1 MPGGFFLLLATRKN
15 NYSCFHIDTS
25 SWVNLIVEGCGVETI
40 HEIRKKR
47 RTLQET
53 MNFMAALSAG
63 IEPILGRGANSMT
76 MSAGR
81 NLGRT
86 FSQDA
91 SKTDDLLT
99 AIGEVGR
106 VLENNH
112 CLWQFEPFKKAD
124 QRELITVNENGEH
137 QILLVFRDCMIR
149 QSLFRFGHPQQGSL
163 CNMMYGFFAGAL
175 ENIMGK
181 RAKLEIRH
189 AGENAC
195 LKVLTVEAH

>member
-1 MPGGFFLLLATRKN
+1 M
-15 NYSCFHIDTS
+15 
-25 SWVNLIVEGCGVETI
+25 ETI

-81 NLGRT
+81 NLGRK
-86 FSQDA
+86 FSEDA
-91 SKTDDLLT
+91 RKTDDLLD
-99 AIGEVGR
+99 AIKEVGR
-106 VLENNH
+106 VLESNH
-112 CLWQFEPFKKAD
+112 CLWGFEPFKPAS
-124 QRELITVNENGEH
+124 QSELITVNEKGEKEM
-137 QILLVFRDCMIR
+137 LLVFRDCMIR

-181 RAKLEIRH
+181 KTRLEIRH

-195 LKVLTVEAH
+195 LKLLTVTQ

>member
-1 MPGGFFLLLATRKN
+1 M
-15 NYSCFHIDTS
+15 
-25 SWVNLIVEGCGVETI
+25 E
-40 HEIRKKR
+40 EILKKR

-81 NLGRT
+81 NRGRK

-91 SKTDDLLT
+91 KRTDDLLE
-99 AIGEVGR
+99 AIDEVRGI
-106 VLENNH
+106 LAANS
-112 CLWQFEPFKKAD
+112 CLWGFEPFKPEGQA
-124 QRELITVNENGEH
+124 EMITRNEQGASE
-137 QILLVFRDCMIR
+137 ILLVFRDCMIR
-149 QSLFRFGHPQQGSL
+149 QALFRFGHPQEGSL

-175 ENIMGK
+175 ETIMARK
-181 RAKLEIRH
+181 ATLEIKH

-195 LKVLTVEAH
+195 LKVLTVAPKK

>member
-1 MPGGFFLLLATRKN
+1 
-15 NYSCFHIDTS
+15 
-25 SWVNLIVEGCGVETI
+25 
-40 HEIRKKR
+40 
-47 RTLQET
+47 

-81 NLGRT
+81 NLGRK
-86 FSQDA
+86 FSENA
-91 SKTDDLLT
+91 TKTDDLL
-99 AIGEVGR
+99 AAVDEVRR
-106 VLENNH
+106 VLEENH
-112 CLWQFEPFKKAD
+112 CLWFFEPFKPKNQPEMIMVND
-124 QRELITVNENGEH
+124 KGEREM
-137 QILLVFRDCMIR
+137 QIVFKDCMIR

-181 RAKLEIRH
+181 KAKLDIKH

-195 LKVLTVEAH
+195 LKVLTVAS

>member
-1 MPGGFFLLLATRKN
+1 MDELL
-15 NYSCFHIDTS
+15 
-25 SWVNLIVEGCGVETI
+25 
-40 HEIRKKR
+40 KKR

-81 NLGRT
+81 NLGRK
-86 FSQDA
+86 FSQGA
-91 SKTDDLLT
+91 RHTDDLLE
-99 AIGEVGR
+99 AIDEVRGIL
-106 VLENNH
+106 VANN
-112 CLWQFEPFKKAD
+112 CLWGFEPFKPVD
-124 QRELITVNENGEH
+124 QQELISISENGAR

-149 QSLFRFGHPQQGSL
+149 QALFRFGHPQQGSL

-175 ENIMGK
+175 ESIMGK
-181 RAKLEIRH
+181 KASLEIKH

-195 LKVLTVEAH
+195 LKMLTVDA

>member
-1 MPGGFFLLLATRKN
+1 ME
-15 NYSCFHIDTS
+15 D
-25 SWVNLIVEGCGVETI
+25 I

-81 NLGRT
+81 NLGRK
-86 FSQDA
+86 FSEQA
-91 SKTDDLLT
+91 VKTDDLLK
-99 AIGEVGR
+99 AVEEVRR
-106 VLENNH
+106 VLEENH
-112 CLWQFEPFKKAD
+112 CLWGFEPFKPKGQA
-124 QRELITVNENGEH
+124 EMITVNDSGER
-137 QILLVFRDCMIR
+137 QMMLVFRDCMIR

-181 RAKLEIRH
+181 KAKLDITH

-195 LKVLTVEAH
+195 LKVLTVES

>member
-1 MPGGFFLLLATRKN
+1 M
-15 NYSCFHIDTS
+15 
-25 SWVNLIVEGCGVETI
+25 EEI
-40 HEIRKKR
+40 HEIRKRR

-81 NLGRT
+81 NLGRR
-86 FSQDA
+86 FSENA
-91 SKTDDLLT
+91 NKTDDLLS
-99 AIGEVGR
+99 AVDEVRR
-106 VLENNH
+106 VLEENN
-112 CLWQFEPFKKAD
+112 CLWGFEPFKPKNQAELVTLNNSGE
-124 QRELITVNENGEH
+124 REMLI
-137 QILLVFRDCMIR
+137 IFRDCMIR

-181 RAKLEIRH
+181 KAKLDIKH

-195 LKVLTVEAH
+195 LKVLTVAA

>member
-1 MPGGFFLLLATRKN
+1 M
-15 NYSCFHIDTS
+15 
-25 SWVNLIVEGCGVETI
+25 EEI
-40 HEIRKKR
+40 HEIRKRR

-81 NLGRT
+81 NLGRK
-86 FSQDA
+86 FSENA
-91 SKTDDLLT
+91 TKTDDMLS
-99 AIGEVGR
+99 AVDEVRR
-106 VLENNH
+106 VLEENN
-112 CLWQFEPFKKAD
+112 CLWGFEPFKPKK
-124 QRELITVNENGEH
+124 QTELVTVNDSGEREMM
-137 QILLVFRDCMIR
+137 IIFRDCMIR

-181 RAKLEIRH
+181 KAKLDIKH

-195 LKVLTVEAH
+195 LKVLTVAA

>member
-1 MPGGFFLLLATRKN
+1 ME
-15 NYSCFHIDTS
+15 D
-25 SWVNLIVEGCGVETI
+25 I

-81 NLGRT
+81 NLGRK
-86 FSQDA
+86 FSEKA
-91 SKTDDLLT
+91 SKTDDLLA
-99 AIGEVGR
+99 AIDEVRR
-106 VLENNH
+106 VLEENQ
-112 CLWQFEPFKKAD
+112 CLWGFEPFKPKD
-124 QRELITVNENGEH
+124 QPEMIVVNEQGERQM
-137 QILLVFRDCMIR
+137 QIVFKDCMIR
-149 QSLFRFGHPQQGSL
+149 QALFRFGHPQRGSL

-181 RAKLEIRH
+181 KAKLDITH

-195 LKVLTVEAH
+195 LKVLTIAS

>member
-1 MPGGFFLLLATRKN
+1 MDG
-15 NYSCFHIDTS
+15 I
-25 SWVNLIVEGCGVETI
+25 I
-40 HEIRKKR
+40 KKR

-81 NLGRT
+81 NLGRK
-86 FSQDA
+86 FSA
-91 SKTDDLLT
+91 GARSTDDLLE
-99 AIGEVGR
+99 AIAEVRR
-106 VLENNH
+106 VLNENN
-112 CLWQFEPFKKAD
+112 CLWGFEPFKPAG
-124 QRELITVNENGEH
+124 QSELITINGQGAR
-137 QILLVFRDCMIR
+137 QIQLVFRDCMIR

-175 ENIMGK
+175 ESIMGK
-181 RAKLEIRH
+181 KATLEIKH

-195 LKVLTVEAH
+195 LKLLTVDA